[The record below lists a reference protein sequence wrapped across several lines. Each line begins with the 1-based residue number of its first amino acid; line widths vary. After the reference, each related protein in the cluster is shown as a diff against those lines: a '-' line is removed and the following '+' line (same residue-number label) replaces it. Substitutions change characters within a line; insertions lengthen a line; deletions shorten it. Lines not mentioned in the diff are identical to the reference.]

1 MNRNKRKEDNT
12 MKHHPNGKDI
22 PCIKGRFCR
31 FTIIELLVVVAII
44 AILAGMLLPALNKA
58 RTTAQK
64 SVCTSNL
71 KSIGQAVMIYTSNND
86 DFLTPHMKRWG
97 WSYFAADIMKKLPN
111 GFPSGPWGGDGGIGT
126 FSAQLVPVDKV
137 FSCPIATNYAPV
149 QLGKSANRSA
159 TNYTPLIEAP
169 STQDNYGWGR
179 FVTAP
184 SSNFQALA
192 LPKKITSLKNN
203 RIMMAE
209 TPFDEVHN
217 EGLSDS
223 FFSLSSNAYTSNTLT
238 WSANSVKTRRREF
251 GLYHGG
257 TLNNL
262 RQDGSVTAIS
272 AKAQWDS
279 DNYQTK

>member
-1 MNRNKRKEDNT
+1 MKPHPTGKSISYIKRRT
-12 MKHHPNGKDI
+12 SW
-22 PCIKGRFCR
+22 
-31 FTIIELLVVVAII
+31 FTLIELLVVVAII

-58 RTTAQK
+58 RMTAQK

-86 DFLTPHMKRWG
+86 DYLTPHMKRWG
-97 WSYFAADIMKKLPN
+97 WSYFVADIMKKLPN
-111 GFPSGPWGGDGGIGT
+111 GFPPGEWEDSSKGIGAY
-126 FSAQLVPVDKV
+126 SAQLVPTDKI
-137 FSCPIATNYAPV
+137 FSCPIATNYAPI
-149 QLGKSANRSA
+149 QLGKSAYRSA
-159 TNYTPLIEAP
+159 TNYTPLVEP
-169 STQDNYGWGR
+169 MSRQDNYGWGR
-179 FVTAP
+179 FTANDMQ
-184 SSNFQALA
+184 SLI

-209 TPFDEVHN
+209 TPFDSVYD
-217 EGLSDS
+217 EGLKSS
-223 FFSLSSNAYTSNTLT
+223 FFGLGPNAYTSNGLT
-238 WSANSVKTRRREF
+238 WTSVKPRRLDF

>member
-22 PCIKGRFCR
+22 PYVKGRFR
-31 FTIIELLVVVAII
+31 MFTLIELLVVVAII

-86 DFLTPHMKRWG
+86 DYLTPHMRRWG

-111 GFPSGPWGGDGGIGT
+111 GFPPGEWEDSSTGIGA
-126 FSAQLVPVDKV
+126 FSAQLVPTDKI

-159 TNYTPLIEAP
+159 TNYTPLVEP
-169 STQDNYGWGR
+169 TTRQDNYGWGR
-179 FVTAP
+179 FTGNMQ
-184 SSNFQALA
+184 SLI
-192 LPKKITSLKNN
+192 LPKKITGLKNN

-209 TPFDEVHN
+209 TPFDSVYD
-217 EGLSDS
+217 EGLNSS
-223 FFSLSSNAYTSNTLT
+223 FYGLDPNAYTSDRLT
-238 WSANSVKTRRREF
+238 WTSVKPRRLDF

>member
-1 MNRNKRKEDNT
+1 MNRNKRKEDNS

-22 PCIKGRFCR
+22 PYVKGRFR
-31 FTIIELLVVVAII
+31 MFTLIELLVVVAII

-86 DFLTPHMKRWG
+86 DYLTPHMTRWG

-111 GFPSGPWGGDGGIGT
+111 GFPPGGWEGTTGVGIGT
-126 FSAQLVPVDKV
+126 FSAQLVPTDKI

-159 TNYTPLIEAP
+159 TNYTPLVEP
-169 STQDNYGWGR
+169 TTRQDNYGWGR
-179 FVTAP
+179 FTGNMQ
-184 SSNFQALA
+184 SLI

-209 TPFDEVHN
+209 TPFDSVYD
-217 EGLSDS
+217 EGLNSS
-223 FFSLSSNAYTSNTLT
+223 FYGLDPNAYTSDRLT
-238 WSANSVKTRRREF
+238 WTSVKPRRLDF

>member
-1 MNRNKRKEDNT
+1 MNRNKRKENNT

-31 FTIIELLVVVAII
+31 FTLIELLVVVAII

-111 GFPSGPWGGDGGIGT
+111 GFPPGEWEGTTGIGAY
-126 FSAQLVPVDKV
+126 SAQLVPTDKI

-149 QLGKSANRSA
+149 QLGKSAYRSA
-159 TNYTPLIEAP
+159 TNYTPLVEP
-169 STQDNYGWGR
+169 MSRQDNYGWGR
-179 FVTAP
+179 FTTNDMQ
-184 SSNFQALA
+184 SLI

-209 TPFDEVHN
+209 TPFDSVYD
-217 EGLSDS
+217 EGLKSS
-223 FFSLSSNAYTSNTLT
+223 FYGLGPNAYTSDGLT
-238 WSANSVKTRRREF
+238 WSSVKPRRLDF